1 MNITISNKQI
11 IAKPTDFNEFQK
23 DLVFTTVNCSADDFK
38 TIIDNGFTLTFNY
51 KDKSFTYKGYK
62 KKENYKSTQFIC
74 VDIDE
79 CKFTAEQIME
89 KMMYKPSFYQ
99 TSFSHKTEKKGFLN
113 CYHFYYILS
122 EEVFGEYNYGILY
135 NAFITGVSDLVD
147 PRAKDCHRIF
157 YTSNK
162 NNQNYESQAF
172 GNIYNPSDFIQKE
185 IVPSFQDFV
194 SGKVEAKKK
203 QQKAKVVS
211 LGKSESTLN
220 NEWNLNE
227 NFFKDMNTL
236 MRSELVQKYFMI
248 YPFYRESVVMPDPN
262 KSYIDLTGM
271 DYFEVDNKTKW
282 DAEQN
287 KSVKV
292 KVKIGNRHNQL
303 FIDAIQLKAC
313 YPNITIEGLVL
324 GLINEVLQYYDNSDK
339 EMNNRTIIGTAMKV
353 YNDSSLTARKS
364 NKKFKVNKNYFIDN
378 NILCSQQKRVG
389 LARRDKKDDEILE
402 CLDLGLTVENNI
414 KELGNVG
421 IKVTKKRLIDL
432 ITRYNIDIKTEKQ
445 VRDEKVLNIYKNN
458 IGKSL
463 RDLEKICKSQ
473 GISISYRTIDRL
485 IKSEKS
491 DILKNETCF

>member
-1 MNITISNKQI
+1 
-11 IAKPTDFNEFQK
+11 
-23 DLVFTTVNCSADDFK
+23 
-38 TIIDNGFTLTFNY
+38 
-51 KDKSFTYKGYK
+51 
-62 KKENYKSTQFIC
+62 
-74 VDIDE
+74 
-79 CKFTAEQIME
+79 
-89 KMMYKPSFYQ
+89 
-99 TSFSHKTEKKGFLN
+99 
-113 CYHFYYILS
+113 
-122 EEVFGEYNYGILY
+122 
-135 NAFITGVSDLVD
+135 
-147 PRAKDCHRIF
+147 
-157 YTSNK
+157 
-162 NNQNYESQAF
+162 
-172 GNIYNPSDFIQKE
+172 
-185 IVPSFQDFV
+185 
-194 SGKVEAKKK
+194 
-203 QQKAKVVS
+203 
-211 LGKSESTLN
+211 
-220 NEWNLNE
+220 
-227 NFFKDMNTL
+227 
-236 MRSELVQKYFMI
+236 MRSELVQKYFLI

-282 DAEQN
+282 DAKQK

-339 EMNNRTIIGTAMKV
+339 EMNNRTIIETAMKV

-378 NILCSQQKRVG
+378 NILCSQQQRVG

-402 CLDLGLTVENNI
+402 CLDLSLTVENNI
-414 KELGNVG
+414 KELGKVG

-473 GISISYRTIDRL
+473 GINISYRTIDRL
-485 IKSEKS
+485 INDKSEKS
-491 DILKNETCF
+491 DILMKNISISVINNMSQIESKAI